1 MVSGAGHDASVMAP
15 VFPSTML
22 FLRNP
27 MGISHHPDESVRP
40 DDVAAGLG
48 VLIALTQQLHPTA
61 QESHP

>member
-1 MVSGAGHDASVMAP
+1 MAP